1 MRAAAGRSTGLE
13 RAPTIQRDCGI
24 SRKVWQ
30 SKAKQVNNDGE
41 DDDYC
46 KVEQVIMVMIIN
58 MMIMIIL

>member
-1 MRAAAGRSTGLE
+1 MMML
-13 RAPTIQRDCGI
+13 QRFKEIVASHARYGI
-24 SRKVWQ
+24 
-30 SKAKQVNNDGE
+30 AKQVNNDGE